1 MHILCSIGDLGEFPK
16 HGSLHQYL
24 LHLHVNGEVPVT
36 SFWWGKTHIVSVCS
50 PQAFR
55 ELVGLVHRPG
65 KGCVCVVISV
75 GAVCARCWDEGGFG
89 VRKRP

>member
-1 MHILCSIGDLGEFPK
+1 MHILCSIGDLGELSK

-50 PQAFR
+50 PQAFK

-65 KGCVCVVISV
+65 KGYVCGDICSGCMCQVWELWSV
-75 GAVCARCWDEGGFG
+75 
-89 VRKRP
+89 